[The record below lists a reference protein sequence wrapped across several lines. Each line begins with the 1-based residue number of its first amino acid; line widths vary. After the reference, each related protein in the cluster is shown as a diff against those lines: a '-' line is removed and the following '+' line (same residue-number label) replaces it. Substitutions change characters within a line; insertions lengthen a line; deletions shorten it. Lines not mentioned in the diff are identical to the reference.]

1 MSRFDKMFLR
11 RTLRPLGELTPA
23 ASPALKAA
31 MKAQRLDEDRP
42 RPIRRF
48 EGLTNAEAAA
58 NPGLEW
64 PMWVVVVG
72 PVRSRKLWD
81 APTKEAWTAAE
92 HNAPAPPDAVL
103 IDAGWRPGDL
113 WPVEESGATE

>member
-1 MSRFDKMFLR
+1 MSKYDKIFANR
-11 RTLRPLGELTPA
+11 ALRPLGELPPA
-23 ASPALKAA
+23 KSPALKAA
-31 MKAQRLDEDRP
+31 MKAQRLNEDRP
-42 RPIRRF
+42 RSARRF

-58 NPGLEW
+58 HPGLEW
-64 PMWVVVVG
+64 PMWVIVHG
-72 PVRSRKLWD
+72 PVRSRKLWG